1 MNSIK
6 YNNVRT
12 SAVVNIAAILI
23 IIAAAMAAR
32 SIITPFLMAIFFSII
47 MAQPIY
53 WLEKHKI
60 PQGVGIFLVFGLVL
74 LVVFGFGGIISE
86 SFSTFSQDAP
96 AYGAKLNDMGLGLI
110 GYLNDHGFNI
120 SKDQLTSLLDP
131 SKIMSYTAGILSEL
145 GSLMGNMALIVF
157 TVIFLLLEL
166 NSFNLK
172 VKAIVKGNVNSIAY
186 LTRIGKSIRH
196 YLAIKTMVSLLT
208 GLLVYIG
215 LLIVGI
221 DYAILWALIAFLL
234 NYIPNFGSIIAGI
247 PAVLFALVQLGPTG
261 FFWAAIVYVVV
272 NMTIGNI
279 VEPKMMGHGMGL
291 STLIVFISLIFW
303 GFVLGTVGMFL
314 SVPLTMTLKIMFEQ
328 NKRMNWMAIILGT
341 QDDAISIL
349 NEHDKDKELV
359 S

>member
-1 MNSIK
+1 MNSIQ
-6 YNNVRT
+6 YNNART
-12 SAVVNIAAILI
+12 STVVNIAAILI

-53 WLEKHKI
+53 WLEKNKI

-86 SFSTFSQDAP
+86 SLSTFSQDAP
-96 AYGAKLNDMGLGLI
+96 AYGMKLNDMGLGLI
-110 GYLNDHGFNI
+110 GYLNEHGFNI
-120 SKDQLTSLLDP
+120 SKDQLTNLLDP
-131 SKIMSYTAGILSEL
+131 SKIMSYTAGILTEM

-157 TVIFLLLEL
+157 TIIFLLLEL

-172 VKAIVKGNVNSIAY
+172 VKAIVKGNVDSIAY

-196 YLAIKTMVSLLT
+196 YLAIKTMISLLT

-247 PAVLFALVQLGPTG
+247 PAVLFALVQVGPTG
-261 FFWAAIVYVVV
+261 FFWAVIVYVVV

-303 GFVLGTVGMFL
+303 GFILGTVGMFL

-341 QDDAISIL
+341 QDDAISCL
-349 NEHDKDKELV
+349 NQIDNNKEPV
-359 S
+359 T